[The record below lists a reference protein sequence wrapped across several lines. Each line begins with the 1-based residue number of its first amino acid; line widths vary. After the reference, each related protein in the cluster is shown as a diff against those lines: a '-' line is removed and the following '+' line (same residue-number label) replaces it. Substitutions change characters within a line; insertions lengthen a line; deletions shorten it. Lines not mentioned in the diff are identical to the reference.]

1 MEAPDR
7 RPGPSG
13 RPAPSLDD
21 GIEDLVEQSAAP
33 ASVRAALGR
42 LVEADPDLPGRLAGD
57 PSLAGA
63 TVAVLGASRWL
74 TRVVEAHTG
83 DALET
88 LGALERR
95 APLEA
100 ESPEELSGWRQLEV
114 LRIAARDLTGID
126 RLEATGSALSRMAAE
141 VLASSWWWATGG
153 EGRPDKATGG
163 DGTIRGALSVIGM
176 GKLGGGELNYSS
188 DVDIVLVGEGDIS
201 ELEAAARRIVDIAG
215 TCFRVDTALRP
226 EGRNGSLVRSVGSYA
241 TYWER
246 WAQPWEFQALLK
258 ARPVAGDP
266 ELGARW
272 FDEAQRRLWS
282 RPVGA
287 DDLRALRDM
296 KRRAEAEVARR
307 GIAGR
312 ELKRGPGGIRD
323 IEFTLQLLQLVHGPA
338 DPELRSATTLSV
350 LSEMAEAG
358 YVEPDDAQQL
368 ELAYRFFRDVE
379 HRLQL
384 MDDQQVHTLPS
395 DTASLDRLGRVAGFR
410 DRPEGS
416 AAEQLVS
423 EVARHQRTVRSIHE
437 RVYFRP
443 LLEAF
448 SGAPGSLSPEAAAAR
463 LAAFG
468 FTETMRTQAAVR
480 ELTRGLNRSSR
491 LMQQMLP
498 LLLDWLS
505 ESPDPDLGLLMLRNL
520 LGEPDRARAVTAA
533 FRDSATAAQNLC
545 TILGTSRMLGDTLLR
560 NPDLTPRLGDADQL
574 RTRSRPDLV
583 ESARSTVSWRPEARA
598 RQEALQRWKARHLF
612 GIAARDVLGEAT
624 VEVIGRDLTALA
636 EAALEVTLAD
646 LDPQV
651 PMAIIGMGRLGGA
664 ELSYASDLDVV
675 FVHEGE
681 GDQASEEAKRVAGEM
696 LRFLSGPT
704 PAERIFEV
712 DADLRPE
719 GRQGPL
725 SRGVEGY
732 LAYWERYAQTWE
744 RQAMLRARLVAGDPD
759 LGRRFLEERDRFV
772 WSAPLEQTETNEI
785 RRMKARIESERI
797 PAGEDPQFHL
807 KLGRGSLSDVEFTV
821 QLLQLLHGVRATG
834 TMEALSELETAG
846 VLEEGDAS
854 ALAGSYRFCERVRDR
869 RFLVV
874 SSPGDSLP
882 TQPETLGWLAR
893 SMGTT
898 AGELR
903 EEYRRVTRRA
913 RRVVERLFYG
923 RT

>member
-1 MEAPDR
+1 MCVAPADHR
-7 RPGPSG
+7 SPRVLG
-13 RPAPSLDD
+13 D
-21 GIEDLVEQSAAP
+21 GLEDLVEQSAAP
-33 ASVRAALGR
+33 ASVRAALSRMLEAQPALADR
-42 LVEADPDLPGRLAGD
+42 LSNDEPLAR
-57 PSLAGA
+57 A

-74 TRVVEAHTG
+74 TRVMEVHNNEAL
-83 DALET
+83 DV
-88 LGALERR
+88 LGALELRV
-95 APLEA
+95 ALDA
-100 ESPEELSGWRQLEV
+100 SNPEELAGWRQLEV
-114 LRIAARDLTGID
+114 LRIAARDLTGLD
-126 RLEATGSALSRMAAE
+126 RLEATGAALSSMAGD
-141 VLASSWWWATGG
+141 VLQAAWGWATGQAG
-153 EGRPDKATGG
+153 PG
-163 DGTIRGALSVIGM
+163 DGSGPASHGAVGGALAVIGM
-176 GKLGGGELNYSS
+176 GKLAGNELNYSS

-201 ELEAAARRIVDIAG
+201 ELEAAARRIVEISGA
-215 TCFRVDTALRP
+215 CFRVDTALRP
-226 EGRNGSLVRSVGSYA
+226 EGRDGSLVRSVGSYA
-241 TYWER
+241 AYWDR

-258 ARPVAGDP
+258 ARPVAGDA
-266 ELGARW
+266 ELGREW
-272 FDEAQRRLWS
+272 LAQAQQRLWS
-282 RPVGA
+282 RPVSA

-296 KRRAEAEVARR
+296 KRRAEAEVTRR
-307 GIAGR
+307 GLAGR

-338 DPELRSATTLSV
+338 DAELRSATTLSV
-350 LSEMAEAG
+350 LKEMAEAG
-358 YVEPDDAQQL
+358 YVDPADAEQL
-368 ELAYRFFRDVE
+368 EAAYRFFRDVE

-384 MDDQQVHTLPS
+384 MDDQQVHTLPT

-416 AAEQLVS
+416 AAEQLVG

-448 SGAPGSLSPEAAAAR
+448 SGAPGGLSPEAAAAR

-491 LMQQMLP
+491 LMQQLLP

-505 ESPDPDLGLLMLRNL
+505 DSPDPDLGLLMLRNL
-520 LGEPDRARAVTAA
+520 LGEGDRARAVTTA
-533 FRDSATAAQNLC
+533 FRDSASAAQNLC
-545 TILGTSRMLGDTLLR
+545 TLLGTSRMLGDTLLR

-583 ESARSTVSWRPEARA
+583 DSAGSTVSWRPEAADR
-598 RQEALQRWKARHLF
+598 REALQRWKARHLF

-636 EAALEVTLAD
+636 EAALEVALAN
-646 LDPQV
+646 LHPQV
-651 PMAIIGMGRLGGA
+651 PMAVIGMGRLGGA
-664 ELSYASDLDVV
+664 ELSYASDLDLI
-675 FVHEGE
+675 FVHEGD
-681 GDQASEEAKRVAGEM
+681 GDGANEEAKRVAGEL
-696 LRFLSGPT
+696 LRFLGGPT
-704 PAERIFEV
+704 PAERIFDV

-725 SRGVEGY
+725 SRSVEGY
-732 LAYWERYAQTWE
+732 AAYWERYAQTWE
-744 RQAMLRARLVAGDPD
+744 RQAMVRARPVAGDAE
-759 LGRRFLEERDRFV
+759 LAGRFLAELEPYV
-772 WSAPLEQTETNEI
+772 WGAPLGQKETIEI

-807 KLGRGSLSDVEFTV
+807 KLGRGSLSDVEFTA
-821 QLLQLLHGVRATG
+821 QLLQLTHGVRATG
-834 TMEALSELETAG
+834 TMEALGALEAAG
-846 VLEEGDAS
+846 VVGEADAS
-854 ALAGSYRFCERVRDR
+854 ALASSYRFCEQVRDR

-874 SSPGDSLP
+874 SAPGDSLP
-882 TQPETLGWLAR
+882 TQPEALGWLAR
-893 SMGTT
+893 SLGTT

-913 RRVVERLFYG
+913 RRVVERLFYD